1 MPITQQLRTCPEYV
15 RFWIPSTIEE
25 TVREREREGEGKEKD
40 KQRHR
45 HRGHRDTD
53 TETSERGRET
63 ERKSFLKTDCFVW
76 PSSAG
81 LSWMNVILKTEKGVW
96 NVSAFFGHE

>member
-1 MPITQQLRTCPEYV
+1 MPITQQSRTCPEYV

-25 TVREREREGEGKEKD
+25 TDREREREGEGKEKD

-45 HRGHRDTD
+45 HRGHRDTE

-63 ERKSFLKTDCFVW
+63 ERKRVFSKQIVLFGQALQ
-76 PSSAG
+76 
-81 LSWMNVILKTEKGVW
+81 
-96 NVSAFFGHE
+96 VSHG